1 MTHGGHAMTDITNTS
16 TPLSEPQSLHTVVK
30 ETVEAYLRTIDISND
45 SNIYEKVLS
54 DIEIPLLTVLLERA
68 EGNQCALTRWL
79 GLSRGTVRKKLKL
92 YGLMD
97 S

>member
-1 MTHGGHAMTDITNTS
+1 MTTITTTS
-16 TPLSEPQSLHTVVK
+16 TPLSQSQSLHTIVK
-30 ETVEAYLRTIDISND
+30 NAVEEYLRTVDNSKNP
-45 SNIYEKVLS
+45 NIHEKVLS
-54 DIEIPLLTVLLERA
+54 DIEIPLLTFLLERA
-68 EGNQCALTRWL
+68 KGNQCAITRWL

>member
-1 MTHGGHAMTDITNTS
+1 MTDITNTS
-16 TPLSEPQSLHTVVK
+16 TPLSQPQSLPTAVK
-30 ETVEAYLRTIDISND
+30 NAVEAYLRTIDNSKNP
-45 SNIYEKVLS
+45 NIYEKILS
-54 DIEIPLLTVLLERA
+54 DIEISLFTVLLERA
-68 EGNQCALTRWL
+68 EGNQCAITRWL